1 MLHELWRLGTHRK
14 LYAMVMLHLLHMQRI
29 QIYVHEADKQLEF
42 ELITTQIIIGTNNIG
57 VYWCPIIGIYCLL
70 YNYCYISSNQCL
82 HFWTNERLDKSISFQ
97 KFNKIIDIIKN

>member
-42 ELITTQIIIGTNNIG
+42 ELITAQIIIGTNNIG
-57 VYWCPIIGIYCLL
+57 FIGAQLLEFIVHCTIITTYCPIS
-70 YNYCYISSNQCL
+70 ISTFGQTNA
-82 HFWTNERLDKSISFQ
+82 WTNQYHFKNSI
-97 KFNKIIDIIKN
+97 K